1 MPVTSPTDP
10 SHLDDVRFVVR
21 ELSNYTRREEIMQ
34 ALILRRGYT
43 WAEAGQVVDQIA
55 STNQG
60 SVARRQLPLLITLT
74 IIGFITS
81 CALLSFGGYTLL
93 YRIPARLTLL
103 RVAIPALVS
112 GFTMFVGSLI
122 GIVQV
127 MKAMIKD

>member
-1 MPVTSPTDP
+1 MPVPTPIDP
-10 SHLDDVRFVVR
+10 ANLDDVRFVVR

-55 STNQG
+55 RTNQG

-74 IIGFITS
+74 IIGFVTS

-93 YRIPARLTLL
+93 YRIPTRFTLF
-103 RVAIPALVS
+103 RVIVPSLVV
-112 GFTMFVGSLI
+112 GFTMFGGSVMGI
-122 GIVQV
+122 GQV
-127 MKAMIKD
+127 LKAMFKD